1 MDQLTDAILPS
12 LPILRGRSGSS
23 DSLFTLK
30 TAEAKKPM
38 TTFNTSREIP
48 ATVEQV
54 FAAISDPERLSR
66 WWGPAGFTNTFNVC
80 EFKDGGRWSFIMHG
94 PNGNNYPN
102 ENVFAEI
109 KSPRK
114 VIVQHA
120 SEPKY
125 RLTITLAS
133 SAVGTVVSWSQT
145 FESSEVA
152 SRLEHIVVPAN
163 EQNLERLSVEVLRKL
178 CGG

>member
-1 MDQLTDAILPS
+1 
-12 LPILRGRSGSS
+12 
-23 DSLFTLK
+23 
-30 TAEAKKPM
+30 M

-54 FAAISDPERLSR
+54 FAAISDPERLAR

-80 EFKDGGRWSFIMHG
+80 EFRNGGRWSFIMHG
-94 PNGNNYPN
+94 PNGHDYPN

-109 KSPRK
+109 EAPGK
-114 VIVQHA
+114 VVVQHA

-125 RLTITLAS
+125 RLTIMLAA
-133 SAVGTVVSWSQT
+133 SAAGTVASWAQA

-152 SRLEHIVVPAN
+152 SRLEPIVVPAN
-163 EQNLERLSVEVLRKL
+163 EQNLERLSVEVLR
-178 CGG
+178 